1 MSHRLVQNP
10 QARNSLLR
18 ENTLKLQ
25 PTLARDILD
34 IFQFCRGIHGHAH
47 QLVRLGYARL
57 PRVMEAL
64 SGHRADR
71 RQGRVQPT
79 VAYRNFSMAIDIYLI
94 TQREITSPTRR
105 KLNRCPGQ
113 YRIYCV
119 QANEN

>member
-1 MSHRLVQNP
+1 MSHRLVRNS
-10 QARNSLLR
+10 QARDSLLR
-18 ENTLKLQ
+18 ENTFKLQ
-25 PTLARDILD
+25 LTLARDVLD
-34 IFQFCRGIHGHAH
+34 IFQFCRGIHGNAH

-64 SGHRADR
+64 SLHRPDR

-79 VAYRNFSMAIDIYLI
+79 VAYRNFSMAIDMYLM

-105 KLNRCPGQ
+105 KLNRRPGQ

-119 QANEN
+119 QANGN